1 MSGRQNLAE
10 AFAPV
15 APTRGAALQGLLAP
29 KRGRG
34 DSSPA
39 PETDESVE
47 APAPTRELVQVP
59 PATAPDPADTQ
70 IPIEQPQPIKGPTEQ
85 PPAEEAPLDTA
96 GEREEPTS
104 ISVTALKATTAQQPA
119 AKKAANAAKASELVP
134 GALRNVGVYLPP
146 TLLAKVKDAV
156 YQKRTTYADLLID
169 AFETV
174 DHKQIAK
181 EFIPETTP
189 TSSGMPRRAPRKRGE
204 AGIQIQLRLDGL
216 QVAWLD
222 EKVIEFDAPSRSALV
237 STVFGLHIQAGQTE
251 AE

>member
-1 MSGRQNLAE
+1 MSGRQNLAG

-15 APTRGAALQGLLAP
+15 APARGAALQGLLAP

-34 DSSPA
+34 ASAPE

-47 APAPTRELVQVP
+47 APAPTRELVQVQ
-59 PATAPDPADTQ
+59 PATAPEPADTQ
-70 IPIEQPQPIKGPTEQ
+70 VLMEQPQANKGPTEQ
-85 PPAEEAPLDTA
+85 ASAEEAPLDAA
-96 GEREEPTS
+96 GEQEEPTS
-104 ISVTALKATTAQQPA
+104 TSVKAPKATTPRQPA
-119 AKKAANAAKASELVP
+119 AKKAANATKASELVP

-146 TLLAKVKDAV
+146 ALLAQVKDAV
-156 YQKRTTYADLLID
+156 YQQRTTYADLLID
-169 AFETV
+169 AFEAV
-174 DHKQIAK
+174 DDKQIAK
-181 EFIPETTP
+181 EFIPEPTL

-237 STVFGLHIQAGQTE
+237 STVLGLHIQAGQTE